1 TLSRLSL
8 ARNQLTTLPP
18 THLWRCDLLFEL
30 DLANNQLEE
39 RFHDANGSR
48 FLPLPL
54 FRRNLVYDYELK
66 IPKLTGLHRLILG
79 GNRLHRV
86 PPSVCQLA
94 MLETLDISGQQPH
107 PADPGGAG
115 PVRQLMRLVCDPG
128 QLQEPLRQFVQKSF
142 VSTIPL
148 LNHLRLQLY
157 RTSPYYHLKL
167 VVAGNGRPGTRQAG
181 ARGERSHWSLD
192 RVVQQNYIR
201 NAEAPLRR
209 NLRDTLLQPPAR
221 IFHLQMTRRD
231 LVDAHRRVAPRRG
244 SRDLRAA
251 KLAPSIVI
259 AIGQNLPPG
268 EEFSVDE
275 LFLTLAEKPDDQAI
289 ARLRWTVL
297 KWSLEVPC
305 PDDVKRGRVIG
316 RQLPMF
322 FINAMELVVQRFEAI
337 QGCHSAQ
344 RYVPLITEDEMLE
357 LLKEA
362 AKNCEVPSQ
371 AFEKAI
377 DFMPRAGPAAAHPRR
392 LQSLPVL
399 PRRGVVPFV
408 LQSVVLFK
416 STPAVPQRPGR
427 APDRAAGPE
436 YPCRAL
442 LRVYRFPYFPPGLW
456 PRLAARLHATV
467 ADLKE
472 RARFFYA
479 GNRRRDQPRLL
490 ADSPARPP
498 GCCTPPPSGRP
509 TPSRFSAGAAARS
522 AAGSASCSASD
533 QHLLLARGFMVKHDD
548 GRFGIQ
554 LGDSG
559 VELELVDLLL
569 DTWFPGLA
577 SFEEDGY
584 ADVAEDDGER
594 ATPMKGCGYR
604 TGAPRCTGWAY
615 RLCAERA
622 LTGPAGWLPCAAA
635 CGRPRSRAASCR
647 SCCFADVDR
656 SAIVEAGRLRLRRE
670 PDCLLG
676 EGAFGSVYRAWVQFP
691 VAEAPPARGVWKA
704 PAPPTRRPRRNRR
717 ADSLVQ
723 LERARRLDQAIDG
736 LKRMRHE
743 ANVLQA
749 LRSPFL
755 VAFRGICLEPLCF
768 LTELAPLGLSG

>member
-1 TLSRLSL
+1 QGPRVADGPARLQP
-8 ARNQLTTLPP
+8 QLRGL
-18 THLWRCDLLFEL
+18 
-30 DLANNQLEE
+30 
-39 RFHDANGSR
+39 GS
-48 FLPLPL
+48 LPLPGRFSGRGL
-54 FRRNLVYDYELK
+54 GRRGRAQPLV
-66 IPKLTGLHRLILG
+66 
-79 GNRLHRV
+79 
-86 PPSVCQLA
+86 
-94 MLETLDISGQQPH
+94 
-107 PADPGGAG
+107 
-115 PVRQLMRLVCDPG
+115 
-128 QLQEPLRQFVQKSF
+128 
-142 VSTIPL
+142 
-148 LNHLRLQLY
+148 
-157 RTSPYYHLKL
+157 
-167 VVAGNGRPGTRQAG
+167 
-181 ARGERSHWSLD
+181 LD

-251 KLAPSIVI
+251 KLAPAIDDLDR
-259 AIGQNLPPG
+259 IGQNLPG
-268 EEFSVDE
+268 EEFSWRSE
-275 LFLTLAEKPDDQAI
+275 LDRTPGYPTVVEFLTLAEKPDDQAI

-357 LLKEA
+357 LLKKRPPKTA
-362 AKNCEVPSQ
+362 RFQ
-371 AFEKAI
+371 ARPI
-377 DFMPRAGPAAAHPRR
+377 DFMHELGLLLHIRGDFNP
-392 LQSLPVL
+392 SLFCPDAEWFL
-399 PRRGVVPFV
+399 FV

-416 STPAVPQRPGR
+416 STATLSQRGELQISQLKRFLTADLEMPESHTDTFLHLFHDLNICHKLNDKTLLFPNDLAER
-427 APDRAAGPE
+427 PTEPLDPE
-436 YPCRAL
+436 YVRARVPAALPRPAPRVPLPL
-442 LRVYRFPYFPPGLW
+442 LPSRSLA
-456 PRLAARLHATV
+456 RLAARLHATV

-479 GNRRRDQPRLL
+479 PAIGARDQPRLL
-490 ADSPARPP
+490 ARQPSAAP

-509 TPSRFSAGAAARS
+509 TPRSSRSLGGWERE
-522 AAGSASCSASD
+522 
-533 QHLLLARGFMVKHDD
+533 LLGKRTSICCWRRGFMVKHDD

-559 VELELVDLLL
+559 VELELCELRPIGLLVDEVDLLL

-584 ADVAEDDGER
+584 ADVAEDDGESK
-594 ATPMKGCGYR
+594 TPMKGCLMDGGYVSLSALSER
-604 TGAPRCTGWAY
+604 VPDWRAKVHWLGY

-622 LTGPAGWLPCAAA
+622 LTGRPLRCPRCGAA
-635 CGRPRSRAASCR
+635 PERAASWPELL
-647 SCCFADVDR
+647 FADVDR

-676 EGAFGSVYRAWVQFP
+676 EGAFGSVYRAWLLGDTQVAAKISKFLENFTQTDEP
-691 VAEAPPARGVWKA
+691 VKLRLQSGFAEAPPARGVWKA
-704 PAPPTRRPRRNRR
+704 PARPQRGASGNRR

-723 LERARRLDQAIDG
+723 LGERARRLDQAIDG

-755 VAFRGICLEPLCF
+755 VAFVRGICWSRSASSPGGALGSLPLSIVRESARKQRAGTRPAAGAASQ
-768 LTELAPLGLSG
+768 LQDWRT